1 MQIITPGAH
10 ALFLG
15 DAGIGDG
22 NAIQCEA
29 PIKDFDVYYKEP
41 LIVGFHVVDGDY
53 NESFI
58 PGFHVVGEED

>member
-1 MQIITPGAH
+1 MQIITPGVH

-29 PIKDFDVYYKEP
+29 PIKDFDVYYDEP
-41 LIVGFHVVDGDY
+41 LIVGFHVV
-53 NESFI
+53 
-58 PGFHVVGEED
+58 GEDE